1 MAGETNDKRGQNIQK
16 QPRRLK
22 IKEIATR
29 AVAGVIYILLILLGV
44 LGGRFTFL
52 LVFGS
57 ILGIA
62 LFEFYRMVE
71 KKMSHVISKAFNI
84 ASGVLLF
91 LSVFLY
97 MEGLCAYALPVIIL
111 LYLLALIAAAI
122 FLRRDDILHST
133 IYSGF
138 GQIYITMP
146 LSLLMFLSYT
156 DTVRDSGNYNWL
168 PVLALFVFIWVND
181 TAAYFFGSL
190 IGKRKLLEHVSPKK
204 SVEGFIA
211 GIIFTV
217 LASLLFAQ
225 LYPAYS
231 TLVWIGFAIVVSLFG
246 TVGDLFESLIKRTFG
261 VKDSGNL
268 IPGHGG
274 ILDRIDSLLIAAPA
288 ALLYLNIIYYF
299 AV

>member
-1 MAGETNDKRGQNIQK
+1 MKV
-16 QPRRLK
+16 
-22 IKEIATR
+22 KEIATR
-29 AVAGVIYILLILLGV
+29 AVTGVIYILVILLGI

-52 LVFGS
+52 LVFGA

-71 KKMSHVISKAFNI
+71 KKMSHDISKTFNI

-97 MEGLCAYALPVIIL
+97 LEGITPYALPTLIL
-111 LYLLALIAAAI
+111 LYLLILIAAAI

-138 GQIYITMP
+138 GQIYLTLP
-146 LSLLMFLSYT
+146 LSLLMLLSYT
-156 DTVRDSGNYNWL
+156 DTVRNSGSYNWL

-211 GIIFTV
+211 GIVFTV
-217 LASLLFAQ
+217 LASLLFAH
-225 LYPAYS
+225 LCPVYD

-288 ALLYLNIIYYF
+288 ALLYLNVIYYF

>member
-1 MAGETNDKRGQNIQK
+1 
-16 QPRRLK
+16 LK
-22 IKEIATR
+22 VKEIATR
-29 AVAGVIYILLILLGV
+29 AVTGVIYILVILLGI

-52 LVFGS
+52 LVFGA

-71 KKMSHVISKAFNI
+71 KKMSHDISKTFNI

-97 MEGLCAYALPVIIL
+97 LEGITPYALPTLIL
-111 LYLLALIAAAI
+111 LYLLILIAAAI

-138 GQIYITMP
+138 GQIYLTLP
-146 LSLLMFLSYT
+146 LSLLMLLSYT
-156 DTVRDSGNYNWL
+156 DTVRNSGSYNWL

-211 GIIFTV
+211 GIVFTV
-217 LASLLFAQ
+217 LASLLFAH
-225 LYPAYS
+225 LCPVYD

-288 ALLYLNIIYYF
+288 ALLYLNVIYYF